1 MVVMKQIKV
10 EVAYAKPGEQKIIA
24 LRVDEGCT
32 IGEAIELSGVL
43 EVFPEIDL
51 GSQKV
56 GVFGKVKKLTDK
68 VKEGDRIEVYRGLI
82 VDPKEARRKRVK

>member
-24 LRVDEGCT
+24 LRVEEGCT
-32 IGEAIELSGVL
+32 IGEAIELSRVR

-56 GVFGKVKKLTDK
+56 GVFGKIKKLTDK
-68 VKEGDRIEVYRGLI
+68 VRDGDRVEVYRGLVI
-82 VDPKEARRKRVK
+82 DPKEARRKRAK